1 MAATSIPFNDHGR
14 DSVQHF
20 NNTILLLSG
29 ETENILMKVSTIALK
44 APASMKVVSLSLI
57 QLTKAVGNLIDIVVM
72 SSFEGV
78 LPKQV
83 LLKIL

>member
-1 MAATSIPFNDHGR
+1 MAVTSIPLHDNGR
-14 DSVQHF
+14 DSVWHF

-29 ETENILMKVSTIALK
+29 ETENILMKVSTLTLK